1 LLLGYTPLRN
11 LIPGKSKTHVQN
23 ELIMMIQK
31 ADSLEKSLGNYSLYT
46 KNLKK
51 VLSDSVSLDSVQD
64 LFRESFTVKEFDFKP
79 SVEDSIL
86 RAEVEAEE
94 SISLNSNLK
103 EKKLNSFFIKPVDG
117 LITEGFNKKIG
128 HFGVDVVSKKGAF
141 ISSIDDGMVLFSSW
155 THEFG
160 YVLVIKHQN
169 SFISFYKHN
178 SEVFK
183 SKGDYVKSGETIAII
198 GNSGTL
204 ITKVI
209 YIKDSES
216 KKFIILD
223 AAMNDLMRPA
233 LYGAIHKTLPV
244 IKSGK
249 VSKKTYEFVG
259 PICESTDKF
268 VTIKNFQELHEKD
281 YIAICDVGAYGMS
294 LSSNYNLR
302 TKPLE
307 LLIKNNKIKIIR
319 KRQKH
324 KDLI

>member
-1 LLLGYTPLRN
+1 MEKKNKFFRFAIINDNSLEEVFNIKFSRARLLWLTAAILLAISVIFVLLLGYTPLRN

-23 ELIMMIQK
+23 ELIVMIQK

-64 LFRESFTVKEFDFKP
+64 LFREGFTVNEFDFKP

-141 ISSIDDGMVLFSSW
+141 ISSVDDGMVLFSSW

-160 YVLVIKHQN
+160 YVLIIKHQN

-198 GNSGTL
+198 GNSGKYSTGPHL
-204 ITKVI
+204 HFELWKGSSPVNPLN
-209 YIKDSES
+209 YIL
-216 KKFIILD
+216 F
-223 AAMNDLMRPA
+223 
-233 LYGAIHKTLPV
+233 
-244 IKSGK
+244 
-249 VSKKTYEFVG
+249 
-259 PICESTDKF
+259 
-268 VTIKNFQELHEKD
+268 
-281 YIAICDVGAYGMS
+281 
-294 LSSNYNLR
+294 
-302 TKPLE
+302 
-307 LLIKNNKIKIIR
+307 
-319 KRQKH
+319 
-324 KDLI
+324 

>member
-1 LLLGYTPLRN
+1 MEKKNKFFRFAIINDNSLEEVFNIKFSRVRLLWLTAAILLAISVIFILLLGYTPLRN

-64 LFRESFTVKEFDFKP
+64 LFREGFTVKEFDFKP

-198 GNSGTL
+198 GNSGKYSTGPHL
-204 ITKVI
+204 HFELWKGSSPVNPVN
-209 YIKDSES
+209 YIL
-216 KKFIILD
+216 F
-223 AAMNDLMRPA
+223 
-233 LYGAIHKTLPV
+233 
-244 IKSGK
+244 
-249 VSKKTYEFVG
+249 
-259 PICESTDKF
+259 
-268 VTIKNFQELHEKD
+268 
-281 YIAICDVGAYGMS
+281 
-294 LSSNYNLR
+294 
-302 TKPLE
+302 
-307 LLIKNNKIKIIR
+307 
-319 KRQKH
+319 
-324 KDLI
+324 

>member
-1 LLLGYTPLRN
+1 MEKKNKFFRFAIINDNSLEEVFNIRFSRARLLWLTAAILLAISVIFVLLLGYTPLRN

-64 LFRESFTVKEFDFKP
+64 LFREGFTVKEFDFKP

-117 LITEGFNKKIG
+117 FITEGFNKKIG

-198 GNSGTL
+198 GNSGKYSTGPHL
-204 ITKVI
+204 HFELWKGSSAVNPVN
-209 YIKDSES
+209 YIL
-216 KKFIILD
+216 F
-223 AAMNDLMRPA
+223 
-233 LYGAIHKTLPV
+233 
-244 IKSGK
+244 
-249 VSKKTYEFVG
+249 
-259 PICESTDKF
+259 
-268 VTIKNFQELHEKD
+268 
-281 YIAICDVGAYGMS
+281 
-294 LSSNYNLR
+294 
-302 TKPLE
+302 
-307 LLIKNNKIKIIR
+307 
-319 KRQKH
+319 
-324 KDLI
+324 

>member
-1 LLLGYTPLRN
+1 MEKKNKFFRFAIINDNSLEEVFNIKFSRARLLWLTAAILLAISVIFVLLLGYTPLRN

-64 LFRESFTVKEFDFKP
+64 LFRGGFTVNEFDFKP
-79 SVEDSIL
+79 SIEDSIL

-128 HFGVDVVSKKGAF
+128 HFGIDVVSKKGAF

-198 GNSGTL
+198 GS
-204 ITKVI
+204 
-209 YIKDSES
+209 
-216 KKFIILD
+216 
-223 AAMNDLMRPA
+223 
-233 LYGAIHKTLPV
+233 
-244 IKSGK
+244 SGK
-249 VSKKTYEFVG
+249 YSTG
-259 PICESTDKF
+259 PHLHF
-268 VTIKNFQELHEKD
+268 ELWKGSSPVNPVN
-281 YIAICDVGAYGMS
+281 YI
-294 LSSNYNLR
+294 LF
-302 TKPLE
+302 
-307 LLIKNNKIKIIR
+307 
-319 KRQKH
+319 
-324 KDLI
+324 

>member
-1 LLLGYTPLRN
+1 MEKKNKFFRFAIINDNSLEEVFNIKFSRARLLWLTAAILLAISVIFVLLLGYTPLRN

-64 LFRESFTVKEFDFKP
+64 LFREGFTVKEFDFKP

-103 EKKLNSFFIKPVDG
+103 EKKLSSFFIKPVDG

-198 GNSGTL
+198 GNSGKYSTGPHL
-204 ITKVI
+204 HFELWKGSSPVNPVN
-209 YIKDSES
+209 YIL
-216 KKFIILD
+216 F
-223 AAMNDLMRPA
+223 
-233 LYGAIHKTLPV
+233 
-244 IKSGK
+244 
-249 VSKKTYEFVG
+249 
-259 PICESTDKF
+259 
-268 VTIKNFQELHEKD
+268 
-281 YIAICDVGAYGMS
+281 
-294 LSSNYNLR
+294 
-302 TKPLE
+302 
-307 LLIKNNKIKIIR
+307 
-319 KRQKH
+319 
-324 KDLI
+324 

>member
-1 LLLGYTPLRN
+1 MEKKNKFFRFAIINDNSLEEVFNIKFSRARLLWLTAAILLAISVIFILLLGYTPLRN
-11 LIPGKSKTHVQN
+11 LMPGKSKTHVQN
-23 ELIMMIQK
+23 ELITMIQK

-64 LFRESFTVKEFDFKP
+64 LFREGFTVKEFDFKP

-198 GNSGTL
+198 GNSGKYSTGPHL
-204 ITKVI
+204 HFELWKGSSPVNPVN
-209 YIKDSES
+209 YIL
-216 KKFIILD
+216 F
-223 AAMNDLMRPA
+223 
-233 LYGAIHKTLPV
+233 
-244 IKSGK
+244 
-249 VSKKTYEFVG
+249 
-259 PICESTDKF
+259 
-268 VTIKNFQELHEKD
+268 
-281 YIAICDVGAYGMS
+281 
-294 LSSNYNLR
+294 
-302 TKPLE
+302 
-307 LLIKNNKIKIIR
+307 
-319 KRQKH
+319 
-324 KDLI
+324 

>member
-1 LLLGYTPLRN
+1 MEKKNKFFRFAIINDNSLEEVFNIKFSRARLLWLTAAVLLAISVIFVLLLGYTPLRN

-64 LFRESFTVKEFDFKP
+64 LFREGFTVKEFDFKP

-198 GNSGTL
+198 GNSGKYSTGPHL
-204 ITKVI
+204 HFELWKGSSAVNPVN
-209 YIKDSES
+209 YIL
-216 KKFIILD
+216 F
-223 AAMNDLMRPA
+223 
-233 LYGAIHKTLPV
+233 
-244 IKSGK
+244 
-249 VSKKTYEFVG
+249 
-259 PICESTDKF
+259 
-268 VTIKNFQELHEKD
+268 
-281 YIAICDVGAYGMS
+281 
-294 LSSNYNLR
+294 
-302 TKPLE
+302 
-307 LLIKNNKIKIIR
+307 
-319 KRQKH
+319 
-324 KDLI
+324 

>member
-1 LLLGYTPLRN
+1 MEKKNKFFRFAIINDNSLEEVFNIKFSRARLLWLTAAILLAISVIFVLLLGYTPLRN

-64 LFRESFTVKEFDFKP
+64 LFREGFTVKEFDFKP

-117 LITEGFNKKIG
+117 FITEGFNKKIG

-198 GNSGTL
+198 GNSGKYSTGPHL
-204 ITKVI
+204 HFELWKGSSAVNPVN
-209 YIKDSES
+209 YIL
-216 KKFIILD
+216 F
-223 AAMNDLMRPA
+223 
-233 LYGAIHKTLPV
+233 
-244 IKSGK
+244 
-249 VSKKTYEFVG
+249 
-259 PICESTDKF
+259 
-268 VTIKNFQELHEKD
+268 
-281 YIAICDVGAYGMS
+281 
-294 LSSNYNLR
+294 
-302 TKPLE
+302 
-307 LLIKNNKIKIIR
+307 
-319 KRQKH
+319 
-324 KDLI
+324 

>member
-1 LLLGYTPLRN
+1 MEKKNKFFRLAIINDNSLEEVFNIKFSRARLLWLTAAILLAISVIFVLLLGYTPLRN

-64 LFRESFTVKEFDFKP
+64 LFREGFTVKEFDFKP

-198 GNSGTL
+198 GNSGKYSTGPHL
-204 ITKVI
+204 HFELWKGSSPVNPVN
-209 YIKDSES
+209 YIL
-216 KKFIILD
+216 F
-223 AAMNDLMRPA
+223 
-233 LYGAIHKTLPV
+233 
-244 IKSGK
+244 
-249 VSKKTYEFVG
+249 
-259 PICESTDKF
+259 
-268 VTIKNFQELHEKD
+268 
-281 YIAICDVGAYGMS
+281 
-294 LSSNYNLR
+294 
-302 TKPLE
+302 
-307 LLIKNNKIKIIR
+307 
-319 KRQKH
+319 
-324 KDLI
+324 

>member
-1 LLLGYTPLRN
+1 MEKKNKFFRFAIINDNSLEEVFNIKFSRARLLWLTAAILLAISVIFVLLLGYTPLRN

-23 ELIMMIQK
+23 ELITMIQK

-64 LFRESFTVKEFDFKP
+64 LFKEGLTVKEFDFKP

-198 GNSGTL
+198 GNSGKYSTGPHL
-204 ITKVI
+204 HFELWKGSSPVNPVN
-209 YIKDSES
+209 YIL
-216 KKFIILD
+216 F
-223 AAMNDLMRPA
+223 
-233 LYGAIHKTLPV
+233 
-244 IKSGK
+244 
-249 VSKKTYEFVG
+249 
-259 PICESTDKF
+259 
-268 VTIKNFQELHEKD
+268 
-281 YIAICDVGAYGMS
+281 
-294 LSSNYNLR
+294 
-302 TKPLE
+302 
-307 LLIKNNKIKIIR
+307 
-319 KRQKH
+319 
-324 KDLI
+324 

>member
-1 LLLGYTPLRN
+1 MEKKNKFFRFAIINDNSLEEVFNIKFSRARLLWLTAAILLAISVIFVLLLGYTPLRN

-64 LFRESFTVKEFDFKP
+64 LFREGFTVKELDFKP

-198 GNSGTL
+198 GNSGKYSTGPHL
-204 ITKVI
+204 HFELWKGSSPVNPVN
-209 YIKDSES
+209 YIL
-216 KKFIILD
+216 F
-223 AAMNDLMRPA
+223 
-233 LYGAIHKTLPV
+233 
-244 IKSGK
+244 
-249 VSKKTYEFVG
+249 
-259 PICESTDKF
+259 
-268 VTIKNFQELHEKD
+268 
-281 YIAICDVGAYGMS
+281 
-294 LSSNYNLR
+294 
-302 TKPLE
+302 
-307 LLIKNNKIKIIR
+307 
-319 KRQKH
+319 
-324 KDLI
+324 

>member
-1 LLLGYTPLRN
+1 LEKKNKFFRFAIINDNSLEEVFNIKFSRARLLWLTAAILLAISVIFVLLLGYTPLRN

-64 LFRESFTVKEFDFKP
+64 LFREGFTVKEFDFKP

-198 GNSGTL
+198 GNSGKYSTGPHL
-204 ITKVI
+204 HFELWKGSSAVNPVN
-209 YIKDSES
+209 YIL
-216 KKFIILD
+216 F
-223 AAMNDLMRPA
+223 
-233 LYGAIHKTLPV
+233 
-244 IKSGK
+244 
-249 VSKKTYEFVG
+249 
-259 PICESTDKF
+259 
-268 VTIKNFQELHEKD
+268 
-281 YIAICDVGAYGMS
+281 
-294 LSSNYNLR
+294 
-302 TKPLE
+302 
-307 LLIKNNKIKIIR
+307 
-319 KRQKH
+319 
-324 KDLI
+324 

>member
-1 LLLGYTPLRN
+1 LEKKNKFFRFAIINDNSLEEVFNIKFSRAGLLWLTAAILLAISVIFVLLLGYTPLRN

-51 VLSDSVSLDSVQD
+51 VLSDSLSLDSVQD
-64 LFRESFTVKEFDFKP
+64 LFKEGFIVKELDFKP

-103 EKKLNSFFIKPVDG
+103 EKKLSSFFIKPVDG
-117 LITEGFNKKIG
+117 LITEEFNKKIG

-198 GNSGTL
+198 GNSGKYSTGPHL
-204 ITKVI
+204 HFELWKGSSPVNPMN
-209 YIKDSES
+209 YIL
-216 KKFIILD
+216 F
-223 AAMNDLMRPA
+223 
-233 LYGAIHKTLPV
+233 
-244 IKSGK
+244 
-249 VSKKTYEFVG
+249 
-259 PICESTDKF
+259 
-268 VTIKNFQELHEKD
+268 
-281 YIAICDVGAYGMS
+281 
-294 LSSNYNLR
+294 
-302 TKPLE
+302 
-307 LLIKNNKIKIIR
+307 
-319 KRQKH
+319 
-324 KDLI
+324 

>member
-1 LLLGYTPLRN
+1 MEKKNKFFRFAIINDNSLEEVFNIKFSRAKLLWLTAAILLAISVIFVLLLGYTPLRN

-64 LFRESFTVKEFDFKP
+64 LFREGFTVKEFDFKP

-198 GNSGTL
+198 GNSGKYSTGPHL
-204 ITKVI
+204 HFELWKGSSPVNPVN
-209 YIKDSES
+209 YIL
-216 KKFIILD
+216 F
-223 AAMNDLMRPA
+223 
-233 LYGAIHKTLPV
+233 
-244 IKSGK
+244 
-249 VSKKTYEFVG
+249 
-259 PICESTDKF
+259 
-268 VTIKNFQELHEKD
+268 
-281 YIAICDVGAYGMS
+281 
-294 LSSNYNLR
+294 
-302 TKPLE
+302 
-307 LLIKNNKIKIIR
+307 
-319 KRQKH
+319 
-324 KDLI
+324 

>member
-1 LLLGYTPLRN
+1 MEKKNKFFRFAIINDNSLEEVFNIKFSRARLLWLTAAILLAISVIFVLLLGYTPLRN
-11 LIPGKSKTHVQN
+11 LIPGMSKTHVQN

-64 LFRESFTVKEFDFKP
+64 LFREGFTVKEFDFKP

-160 YVLVIKHQN
+160 YVLVVKHQN

-198 GNSGTL
+198 GNSGKYSTGPHL
-204 ITKVI
+204 HFELWKGSSAVNPVN
-209 YIKDSES
+209 YIL
-216 KKFIILD
+216 F
-223 AAMNDLMRPA
+223 
-233 LYGAIHKTLPV
+233 
-244 IKSGK
+244 
-249 VSKKTYEFVG
+249 
-259 PICESTDKF
+259 
-268 VTIKNFQELHEKD
+268 
-281 YIAICDVGAYGMS
+281 
-294 LSSNYNLR
+294 
-302 TKPLE
+302 
-307 LLIKNNKIKIIR
+307 
-319 KRQKH
+319 
-324 KDLI
+324 

>member
-1 LLLGYTPLRN
+1 MIFVTNKDKLIRLEKKNKFFRFAIINDNSLEEVFNIKFSRARLLWLTAAILLAISVIFVLLLGYTPLRN

-64 LFRESFTVKEFDFKP
+64 LFREGFTVKEFDFKP

-198 GNSGTL
+198 GNSGKYSTGPHL
-204 ITKVI
+204 HFELWKGSSPVNPVN
-209 YIKDSES
+209 YIL
-216 KKFIILD
+216 F
-223 AAMNDLMRPA
+223 
-233 LYGAIHKTLPV
+233 
-244 IKSGK
+244 
-249 VSKKTYEFVG
+249 
-259 PICESTDKF
+259 
-268 VTIKNFQELHEKD
+268 
-281 YIAICDVGAYGMS
+281 
-294 LSSNYNLR
+294 
-302 TKPLE
+302 
-307 LLIKNNKIKIIR
+307 
-319 KRQKH
+319 
-324 KDLI
+324 

>member
-1 LLLGYTPLRN
+1 MEKKNKFFRFAIINDNSLEEVFNIKFSRARLLWLTAAILLAISVIFVLLLGYTPLRN

-64 LFRESFTVKEFDFKP
+64 LFREGFTVKEFDFKP

-103 EKKLNSFFIKPVDG
+103 EKKLNSFFIRPVDG

-198 GNSGTL
+198 GNSGKYSTGPHL
-204 ITKVI
+204 HFELWKGSSPVNPVN
-209 YIKDSES
+209 YIL
-216 KKFIILD
+216 F
-223 AAMNDLMRPA
+223 
-233 LYGAIHKTLPV
+233 
-244 IKSGK
+244 
-249 VSKKTYEFVG
+249 
-259 PICESTDKF
+259 
-268 VTIKNFQELHEKD
+268 
-281 YIAICDVGAYGMS
+281 
-294 LSSNYNLR
+294 
-302 TKPLE
+302 
-307 LLIKNNKIKIIR
+307 
-319 KRQKH
+319 
-324 KDLI
+324 

>member
-1 LLLGYTPLRN
+1 MEKKNKFFRFAIINDNSLEEVFIIKFSRARLLWLTAAILLAISVIFVLLLGYTPLRN

-23 ELIMMIQK
+23 ELIMVIQK

-64 LFRESFTVKEFDFKP
+64 LFREGFTVKEFDFKP

-117 LITEGFNKKIG
+117 LITDGFNKKIG

-198 GNSGTL
+198 GNSGKYSTGPHL
-204 ITKVI
+204 HFELWKGSSPVNPVN
-209 YIKDSES
+209 YIL
-216 KKFIILD
+216 F
-223 AAMNDLMRPA
+223 
-233 LYGAIHKTLPV
+233 
-244 IKSGK
+244 
-249 VSKKTYEFVG
+249 
-259 PICESTDKF
+259 
-268 VTIKNFQELHEKD
+268 
-281 YIAICDVGAYGMS
+281 
-294 LSSNYNLR
+294 
-302 TKPLE
+302 
-307 LLIKNNKIKIIR
+307 
-319 KRQKH
+319 
-324 KDLI
+324 

>member
-1 LLLGYTPLRN
+1 MEKKNKFFRLAIINDNSLEEVFNIKFSRAKLLWLTAAILLVISVIFVLLLGYTPLRN

-64 LFRESFTVKEFDFKP
+64 LFRAGFTVKEFDFKP

-198 GNSGTL
+198 GNSGKHSTGPHL
-204 ITKVI
+204 HFELWKGSSPVNPVN
-209 YIKDSES
+209 YIL
-216 KKFIILD
+216 F
-223 AAMNDLMRPA
+223 
-233 LYGAIHKTLPV
+233 
-244 IKSGK
+244 
-249 VSKKTYEFVG
+249 
-259 PICESTDKF
+259 
-268 VTIKNFQELHEKD
+268 
-281 YIAICDVGAYGMS
+281 
-294 LSSNYNLR
+294 
-302 TKPLE
+302 
-307 LLIKNNKIKIIR
+307 
-319 KRQKH
+319 
-324 KDLI
+324 

>member
-1 LLLGYTPLRN
+1 MEKKNKFFRFAIINDNSLEEVFNIKFSRARLLWLTAAILLAISVIFVLLLGYTPLRN

-64 LFRESFTVKEFDFKP
+64 LFREGFTVKEFDFKP

-160 YVLVIKHQN
+160 YVLVVKHQN

-198 GNSGTL
+198 GNSGKYSTGPHL
-204 ITKVI
+204 HFELWKGSSPVNPLN
-209 YIKDSES
+209 YIL
-216 KKFIILD
+216 F
-223 AAMNDLMRPA
+223 
-233 LYGAIHKTLPV
+233 
-244 IKSGK
+244 
-249 VSKKTYEFVG
+249 
-259 PICESTDKF
+259 
-268 VTIKNFQELHEKD
+268 
-281 YIAICDVGAYGMS
+281 
-294 LSSNYNLR
+294 
-302 TKPLE
+302 
-307 LLIKNNKIKIIR
+307 
-319 KRQKH
+319 
-324 KDLI
+324 

>member
-1 LLLGYTPLRN
+1 MEKKNKFFRFAIINDNSLEEVFNIKFSRVRLLWLTAAILLVISVIFVLLLGYTPLRN

-64 LFRESFTVKEFDFKP
+64 LFGEGFTVKEFDFKP

-198 GNSGTL
+198 GNSGKYSTGPHL
-204 ITKVI
+204 HFELWKGSSPVNPVN
-209 YIKDSES
+209 YIL
-216 KKFIILD
+216 F
-223 AAMNDLMRPA
+223 
-233 LYGAIHKTLPV
+233 
-244 IKSGK
+244 
-249 VSKKTYEFVG
+249 
-259 PICESTDKF
+259 
-268 VTIKNFQELHEKD
+268 
-281 YIAICDVGAYGMS
+281 
-294 LSSNYNLR
+294 
-302 TKPLE
+302 
-307 LLIKNNKIKIIR
+307 
-319 KRQKH
+319 
-324 KDLI
+324 

>member
-1 LLLGYTPLRN
+1 MEKKNKFFRFAIINDNSLEEVFNIKFSRARLLWLTAAILLVISVIFVLLLGYTPLRN

-64 LFRESFTVKEFDFKP
+64 LFREGFTVKEFDFKP

-198 GNSGTL
+198 GNSGKYSTGPHL
-204 ITKVI
+204 HFELWKGSSPVNPVN
-209 YIKDSES
+209 YIL
-216 KKFIILD
+216 F
-223 AAMNDLMRPA
+223 
-233 LYGAIHKTLPV
+233 
-244 IKSGK
+244 
-249 VSKKTYEFVG
+249 
-259 PICESTDKF
+259 
-268 VTIKNFQELHEKD
+268 
-281 YIAICDVGAYGMS
+281 
-294 LSSNYNLR
+294 
-302 TKPLE
+302 
-307 LLIKNNKIKIIR
+307 
-319 KRQKH
+319 
-324 KDLI
+324 

>member
-1 LLLGYTPLRN
+1 MEKKNKFFRFAIINDNSLEEVFNIKFSRARLLWLTAAILLVISVIFVLLLGYTPLRN

-64 LFRESFTVKEFDFKP
+64 LFGEGFTVKEFDFKP

-160 YVLVIKHQN
+160 YVLVVKHQN

-198 GNSGTL
+198 GNSGKYSTGPHL
-204 ITKVI
+204 HFELWKGSSPVNPVN
-209 YIKDSES
+209 YIL
-216 KKFIILD
+216 F
-223 AAMNDLMRPA
+223 
-233 LYGAIHKTLPV
+233 
-244 IKSGK
+244 
-249 VSKKTYEFVG
+249 
-259 PICESTDKF
+259 
-268 VTIKNFQELHEKD
+268 
-281 YIAICDVGAYGMS
+281 
-294 LSSNYNLR
+294 
-302 TKPLE
+302 
-307 LLIKNNKIKIIR
+307 
-319 KRQKH
+319 
-324 KDLI
+324 

>member
-1 LLLGYTPLRN
+1 MEKKNKFFRLAIINDNSLEEVFNIKFSRAKLLWLTAAILLAISVIFVLLLGYTPLRN

-64 LFRESFTVKEFDFKP
+64 LFREGFTVKEFDFKP

-198 GNSGTL
+198 GNSGKYSTGPHL
-204 ITKVI
+204 HFELWKGSSAVNPVN
-209 YIKDSES
+209 YIL
-216 KKFIILD
+216 F
-223 AAMNDLMRPA
+223 
-233 LYGAIHKTLPV
+233 
-244 IKSGK
+244 
-249 VSKKTYEFVG
+249 
-259 PICESTDKF
+259 
-268 VTIKNFQELHEKD
+268 
-281 YIAICDVGAYGMS
+281 
-294 LSSNYNLR
+294 
-302 TKPLE
+302 
-307 LLIKNNKIKIIR
+307 
-319 KRQKH
+319 
-324 KDLI
+324 

>member
-1 LLLGYTPLRN
+1 MEKKNKFFRFAIINDNSLEEVFNIKFSRARLLWLTAAILLAISVIFVLLLGYTPLRN

-64 LFRESFTVKEFDFKP
+64 LFGAGFTVKEFDFKP

-198 GNSGTL
+198 GNSGKYSTGPHL
-204 ITKVI
+204 HFELWKGSSPVNPVN
-209 YIKDSES
+209 YIL
-216 KKFIILD
+216 F
-223 AAMNDLMRPA
+223 
-233 LYGAIHKTLPV
+233 
-244 IKSGK
+244 
-249 VSKKTYEFVG
+249 
-259 PICESTDKF
+259 
-268 VTIKNFQELHEKD
+268 
-281 YIAICDVGAYGMS
+281 
-294 LSSNYNLR
+294 
-302 TKPLE
+302 
-307 LLIKNNKIKIIR
+307 
-319 KRQKH
+319 
-324 KDLI
+324 

>member
-1 LLLGYTPLRN
+1 MEKKNKFFRFAIINDSSLEEIFNIKFSKAGLLWLASALLLAFSVVFVLLLGYTPLRN

-23 ELIMMIQK
+23 ELITMIQR
-31 ADSLEKSLGNYSLYT
+31 ADSLEKSLVNYSLYT

-51 VLSDSVSLDSVQD
+51 VLSDSVSLDSVKD
-64 LFRESFTVKEFDFKP
+64 LFEEGFIVKGVDFKP

-103 EKKLNSFFIKPVDG
+103 EKKLSGFFIKPVDG
-117 LITEGFNKKIG
+117 LITEEFNKKIG

-160 YVLVIKHQN
+160 YVLIIKHQN

-198 GNSGTL
+198 GNSGKYSTGPHL
-204 ITKVI
+204 HFELWKGSSPVNPMN
-209 YIKDSES
+209 YIL
-216 KKFIILD
+216 F
-223 AAMNDLMRPA
+223 
-233 LYGAIHKTLPV
+233 
-244 IKSGK
+244 
-249 VSKKTYEFVG
+249 
-259 PICESTDKF
+259 
-268 VTIKNFQELHEKD
+268 
-281 YIAICDVGAYGMS
+281 
-294 LSSNYNLR
+294 
-302 TKPLE
+302 
-307 LLIKNNKIKIIR
+307 
-319 KRQKH
+319 
-324 KDLI
+324 

>member
-1 LLLGYTPLRN
+1 MEKKNKFFRFAIINDNSLEEVFNIKFSRVRLLWLTAAILLAISVIFILLLGYTPLRN

-64 LFRESFTVKEFDFKP
+64 LFKESFTVKEFDFKP

-198 GNSGTL
+198 GNSGKYSTGPHL
-204 ITKVI
+204 HFELWKGSSAVNPVN
-209 YIKDSES
+209 YIL
-216 KKFIILD
+216 F
-223 AAMNDLMRPA
+223 
-233 LYGAIHKTLPV
+233 
-244 IKSGK
+244 
-249 VSKKTYEFVG
+249 
-259 PICESTDKF
+259 
-268 VTIKNFQELHEKD
+268 
-281 YIAICDVGAYGMS
+281 
-294 LSSNYNLR
+294 
-302 TKPLE
+302 
-307 LLIKNNKIKIIR
+307 
-319 KRQKH
+319 
-324 KDLI
+324 

>member
-1 LLLGYTPLRN
+1 MEKKNKFFRFAIINDNSLEEVFNIKFSRARLLWLTAAILLAISVIFILLLGYTPLRN

-64 LFRESFTVKEFDFKP
+64 LFREGFTVKEFDFKP

-160 YVLVIKHQN
+160 YVLIIKHQN

-198 GNSGTL
+198 GNSGKYSTGPHL
-204 ITKVI
+204 HFELWKGSSPVNPVN
-209 YIKDSES
+209 YIL
-216 KKFIILD
+216 F
-223 AAMNDLMRPA
+223 
-233 LYGAIHKTLPV
+233 
-244 IKSGK
+244 
-249 VSKKTYEFVG
+249 
-259 PICESTDKF
+259 
-268 VTIKNFQELHEKD
+268 
-281 YIAICDVGAYGMS
+281 
-294 LSSNYNLR
+294 
-302 TKPLE
+302 
-307 LLIKNNKIKIIR
+307 
-319 KRQKH
+319 
-324 KDLI
+324 

>member
-1 LLLGYTPLRN
+1 MEKKNKFFRFAIINDNSLEEVFNIKFSRAGLLWLTAAILLAISVIFVLLLGYTPLRN

-64 LFRESFTVKEFDFKP
+64 LFKEGFIVKELDFKP

-103 EKKLNSFFIKPVDG
+103 EKKLSSFFIKPVDG
-117 LITEGFNKKIG
+117 LITEEFNKKIG

-198 GNSGTL
+198 GNSGKYSTGPHL
-204 ITKVI
+204 HFELWKGSSPVNPIN
-209 YIKDSES
+209 YIL
-216 KKFIILD
+216 F
-223 AAMNDLMRPA
+223 
-233 LYGAIHKTLPV
+233 
-244 IKSGK
+244 
-249 VSKKTYEFVG
+249 
-259 PICESTDKF
+259 
-268 VTIKNFQELHEKD
+268 
-281 YIAICDVGAYGMS
+281 
-294 LSSNYNLR
+294 
-302 TKPLE
+302 
-307 LLIKNNKIKIIR
+307 
-319 KRQKH
+319 
-324 KDLI
+324 

>member
-1 LLLGYTPLRN
+1 MEKKNKFFRFAIINDNSLEEIFNIKFSRASLLWLTSAVLLAVSVVFVLLLGYTPLRN

-64 LFRESFTVKEFDFKP
+64 LFKEGFTVKEFDFKP

-198 GNSGTL
+198 GNSGKYSTGPHL
-204 ITKVI
+204 HFELWKGSSPVNPVN
-209 YIKDSES
+209 YIL
-216 KKFIILD
+216 F
-223 AAMNDLMRPA
+223 
-233 LYGAIHKTLPV
+233 
-244 IKSGK
+244 
-249 VSKKTYEFVG
+249 
-259 PICESTDKF
+259 
-268 VTIKNFQELHEKD
+268 
-281 YIAICDVGAYGMS
+281 
-294 LSSNYNLR
+294 
-302 TKPLE
+302 
-307 LLIKNNKIKIIR
+307 
-319 KRQKH
+319 
-324 KDLI
+324 

>member
-1 LLLGYTPLRN
+1 MEKKNKFFRFAIINDNSLEEVFNIKFSRARLLWLTAAILLAISVIFVLLLGYTPLRN

-64 LFRESFTVKEFDFKP
+64 LFKEGFTVKEFDFKP

-198 GNSGTL
+198 GNSGKYSTGPHL
-204 ITKVI
+204 HFELWKGSSPVNPVN
-209 YIKDSES
+209 YIL
-216 KKFIILD
+216 F
-223 AAMNDLMRPA
+223 
-233 LYGAIHKTLPV
+233 
-244 IKSGK
+244 
-249 VSKKTYEFVG
+249 
-259 PICESTDKF
+259 
-268 VTIKNFQELHEKD
+268 
-281 YIAICDVGAYGMS
+281 
-294 LSSNYNLR
+294 
-302 TKPLE
+302 
-307 LLIKNNKIKIIR
+307 
-319 KRQKH
+319 
-324 KDLI
+324 

>member
-1 LLLGYTPLRN
+1 MEKKNKFFRFAIINDNSLEEVFNIKFSRARLLWLTAAILLAISVIFILLLGYTPLRN

-23 ELIMMIQK
+23 ELIVMIQK

-64 LFRESFTVKEFDFKP
+64 LFREGFTVKEFDFKP

-160 YVLVIKHQN
+160 YVLVIRHQN

-198 GNSGTL
+198 GNSGKYSTGPHL
-204 ITKVI
+204 HFELWKGSSPVNPVN
-209 YIKDSES
+209 YIL
-216 KKFIILD
+216 F
-223 AAMNDLMRPA
+223 
-233 LYGAIHKTLPV
+233 
-244 IKSGK
+244 
-249 VSKKTYEFVG
+249 
-259 PICESTDKF
+259 
-268 VTIKNFQELHEKD
+268 
-281 YIAICDVGAYGMS
+281 
-294 LSSNYNLR
+294 
-302 TKPLE
+302 
-307 LLIKNNKIKIIR
+307 
-319 KRQKH
+319 
-324 KDLI
+324 

>member
-1 LLLGYTPLRN
+1 MEKKNKFFRFAIINDNSLEEVFNIKFSRARLLWLTAAILLAISVIFVLLLGYTPLRN

-64 LFRESFTVKEFDFKP
+64 LFREGFTVKELDFKP

-198 GNSGTL
+198 GNSGKYSTGPHL
-204 ITKVI
+204 HFELWKGSSPVNPLN
-209 YIKDSES
+209 YIL
-216 KKFIILD
+216 F
-223 AAMNDLMRPA
+223 
-233 LYGAIHKTLPV
+233 
-244 IKSGK
+244 
-249 VSKKTYEFVG
+249 
-259 PICESTDKF
+259 
-268 VTIKNFQELHEKD
+268 
-281 YIAICDVGAYGMS
+281 
-294 LSSNYNLR
+294 
-302 TKPLE
+302 
-307 LLIKNNKIKIIR
+307 
-319 KRQKH
+319 
-324 KDLI
+324 

>member
-1 LLLGYTPLRN
+1 MEKKNKFFRFAIINDNSLEEVFNIKFSRARLLWLTAAILLAISVIFVLLLGYTPLRN

-64 LFRESFTVKEFDFKP
+64 LFREGFTVKEFDFKP

-160 YVLVIKHQN
+160 HVLVVKHQN

-198 GNSGTL
+198 GNSGKYSTGPHL
-204 ITKVI
+204 HFELWKGSSPVNPVN
-209 YIKDSES
+209 YIL
-216 KKFIILD
+216 F
-223 AAMNDLMRPA
+223 
-233 LYGAIHKTLPV
+233 
-244 IKSGK
+244 
-249 VSKKTYEFVG
+249 
-259 PICESTDKF
+259 
-268 VTIKNFQELHEKD
+268 
-281 YIAICDVGAYGMS
+281 
-294 LSSNYNLR
+294 
-302 TKPLE
+302 
-307 LLIKNNKIKIIR
+307 
-319 KRQKH
+319 
-324 KDLI
+324 

>member
-1 LLLGYTPLRN
+1 MEKKNKFFRFAIINDNSLEEVFNIKFSRVRLLWLTAAILLVISVIFVLLLGYTPLRN

-64 LFRESFTVKEFDFKP
+64 LFKEGFTVKEFDFKP

-198 GNSGTL
+198 GNSGKYSTGPHL
-204 ITKVI
+204 HFELWKGSSPVNPLN
-209 YIKDSES
+209 YIL
-216 KKFIILD
+216 F
-223 AAMNDLMRPA
+223 
-233 LYGAIHKTLPV
+233 
-244 IKSGK
+244 
-249 VSKKTYEFVG
+249 
-259 PICESTDKF
+259 
-268 VTIKNFQELHEKD
+268 
-281 YIAICDVGAYGMS
+281 
-294 LSSNYNLR
+294 
-302 TKPLE
+302 
-307 LLIKNNKIKIIR
+307 
-319 KRQKH
+319 
-324 KDLI
+324 